1 MHQETFGKSGCR
13 RIVPGQ
19 FLACDPKGRAL
30 MIGSI
35 SVILLPFLCSLFS
48 LKRMTFGETI
58 CLLVVGI
65 IALFET
71 ISEMYLQ

>member
-30 MIGSI
+30 MIGST
-35 SVILLPFLCSLFS
+35 SVICYRSY
-48 LKRMTFGETI
+48 
-58 CLLVVGI
+58 VVYSFQ
-65 IALFET
+65 FEKC
-71 ISEMYLQ
+71 EMIYMVYLQ